1 MLTIKYLVAWALIWL
16 SQPSSLYVGSK
27 NITQLYTL
35 PYLLGFNDLGFGLV
49 AKYFAGKSFVDSF
62 QAALTSLQF
71 SCSGAISFK
80 RHTLGTD
87 YCNIILCWP
96 QAQRSSCFRIKNP
109 VMSSTYSICIVK
121 TRVYFLTEYII
132 NNTNTNQQRIMKQ
145 LSDTCRFV
153 RGNGYKIFTYQVI

>member
-62 QAALTSLQF
+62 HAALTSLQF
-71 SCSGAISFK
+71 SCSGAKSVKGIRNFQDMFLPIS
-80 RHTLGTD
+80 
-87 YCNIILCWP
+87 
-96 QAQRSSCFRIKNP
+96 
-109 VMSSTYSICIVK
+109 V
-121 TRVYFLTEYII
+121 
-132 NNTNTNQQRIMKQ
+132 
-145 LSDTCRFV
+145 
-153 RGNGYKIFTYQVI
+153 